1 MGCGSS
7 VGIVVVA
14 FSMVAMTA
22 VVVEADDGHT
32 STGSW
37 CIARSESTDKSLQT
51 ALDYVCGA
59 GADCLPIQQNG
70 LCYLPNT
77 LQAHASYAFNSYYQK
92 SNYAPGACDFAATAT
107 ITITN
112 PSYGSCT
119 YPSSPRSA
127 GGGDVINPPPRPTVV
142 STAPLTNST
151 NGRVFGPVTTDT
163 SGSGSAIKSRRNS
176 LVLLFLL
183 LSFYFGS
190 WD

>member
-112 PSYGSCT
+112 PSNLSPVISDYRSHAFIYYSVYWNLLCVCVITWNNAGYGSCT
-119 YPSSPRSA
+119 YPSSPRW
-127 GGGDVINPPPRPTVV
+127 VWF
-142 STAPLTNST
+142 L
-151 NGRVFGPVTTDT
+151 
-163 SGSGSAIKSRRNS
+163 S
-176 LVLLFLL
+176 LFN
-183 LSFYFGS
+183 
-190 WD
+190 